1 MTANKLMGL
10 ILLAIFICKSPEI
23 IQSITYAYEAYQNV
37 KLQKIALDREIKF
50 ELFEEL
56 R

>member
-1 MTANKLMGL
+1 MTANKLISL
-10 ILLAIFICKSPEI
+10 ILLAIFIFKSPEI

-50 ELFEEL
+50 EFFEEL

>member
-1 MTANKLMGL
+1 MTANKLISL
-10 ILLAIFICKSPEI
+10 ILLAIFIFKSPEI

-37 KLQKIALDREIKF
+37 KLQKIALDREIKIEF
-50 ELFEEL
+50 FEEL